1 MTLLIA
7 GLALWTLAHLYPSL
21 AVDSRRQM
29 QEHLGSNPYRGLFSL
44 VIVASLLLMV
54 MGWRQIVPE
63 MVYSPPAWGR
73 HAAALLI
80 LIAFVLFFAAR
91 VPSNLKRWI
100 RHPQLT
106 GVATWA
112 FAHLLANGE
121 DRSVLLFG
129 VMLLWA
135 LLAMVLISRRE
146 GDWQKPAK
154 AGVKMDVINIIVG
167 VVLYALMLWLHP
179 ILFNVSPMA

>member
-29 QEHLGSNPYRGLFSL
+29 LERLGGNPYRGLFSL

-54 MGWRQIVPE
+54 LGWRQIVPA
-63 MVYSPPAWGR
+63 MLYSPPAWGR
-73 HAAALLI
+73 HAAALLV

-129 VMLLWA
+129 VMLVWA
-135 LLAMVLISRRE
+135 LLAMVLINRRE

-154 AGVKMDVINIIVG
+154 AAIKMDVINIIVG
-167 VVLYALMLWLHP
+167 GVLYALMVWLHP